1 MQCTKP
7 ITLFKVG
14 KKFYP
19 LGLEV
24 PCGKCMKCRKKQ
36 RSEWAMRLY
45 HELSYH
51 ENSVFLTLTYNDKSL
66 PKNDSLLKR
75 DLQLFFK
82 RLRKAL
88 PSEKKIKY
96 FACGEYG
103 DEKERPHYHAIV
115 FGLGLKP
122 EDRQYVIDSWNKCD
136 WDVKEIYNNSFGYVS
151 PQSINYTAGYVN
163 KKWSGRMAEEEYE
176 QRGREPVFRIS
187 SLGLGK
193 RFALDESKRITE
205 DLEINYQ
212 GRKVSIPRYY
222 IKVLGIDPD
231 LIKDKALDIN
241 REKVNKL
248 VGLYLDSNELYCYG
262 DLNDNLCYIE
272 KNNSTK
278 AQADLNLQAKLNL
291 TKRKF

>member
-14 KKFYP
+14 TKIYP

-24 PCGKCMKCRKKQ
+24 PCGKCLHCRKKQ

-45 HELSYH
+45 HELAYH
-51 ENSVFLTLTYNDKSL
+51 EDSVFLTLTYNEKSL
-66 PKNDSLLKR
+66 PENDSLVKR

-122 EDRQYVIDSWNKCD
+122 ADRQYVIDSWNKCD
-136 WDVKEIYNNSFGYVS
+136 WDNEEIYNGAFGYVS
-151 PQSINYTAGYVN
+151 PESINYTAGYVN
-163 KKWSGRMAEEEYE
+163 KKFSGNMAVEQYE

-193 RFALDESKRITE
+193 QFALDESKRITE

-222 IKVLGIDPD
+222 LKVLGIDPD
-231 LIKDKALDIN
+231 LIKEKALDLN
-241 REKVNKL
+241 REKVSKL

-262 DLNDNLCYIE
+262 DLNDNLCFLE

-278 AQADLNLQAKLNL
+278 AQADRNLQAKLNL